1 MPSVGGVVGVG
12 GDISKLADTGPV
24 SLPLVNGTP
33 IILTAQTPN
42 DGNLHTVIVAMKK
55 VVVTTE
61 TGGAVGISVT
71 EFGGTAQT
79 QAAFAGAL
87 TGPASYSFPATSY
100 VTFVVG
106 PNAIVSISQTSAL
119 TGGSSGIQAQIWSS

>member
-1 MPSVGGVVGVG
+1 MPSVAGVVGVG
-12 GDISKLADTGPV
+12 GDLAKIADTGPV

-33 IILTAQTPN
+33 ILLAAQTPN

-61 TGGAVGISVT
+61 TGGAVGLSIT
-71 EFGGTAQT
+71 ESGGSAQT

-87 TGPASYSFPATSY
+87 TGPASYSFPGTA
-100 VTFVVG
+100 FVVFVCG
-106 PNAIVSISQTSAL
+106 PNCQIQISQTSAL
-119 TGGSSGIQAQIWSS
+119 TGGSSGVQAQIWSS